1 MADSF
6 SVRFNRILDDY
17 AKEVQDEARQ
27 VIGQVANETVQ
38 RLKKTSPKSD
48 ANGGNHYANGWRLK
62 KNRNSAIVYNA
73 TKPGLTHL
81 LEEQHPVANQ
91 YGSYGVSTPQKHIEP
106 AEKWAIAEIDRR
118 IEEVLD
124 Q

>member
-17 AKEVQDEARQ
+17 TKEVQEEARK
-27 VIGQVANETVQ
+27 ILAQVAKETVQ
-38 RLKKTSPKSD
+38 RLKKTSPRNKATKGD
-48 ANGGNHYANGWRLK
+48 HYANGWK
-62 KNRNSAIVYNA
+62 VQKYRNGMVVYNA

-81 LEEQHPVANQ
+81 LEEPHPISNQ

-106 AEKWAIAEIDRR
+106 AEKWASEEAIRR
-118 IEEVLD
+118 IEEVLE

>member
-6 SVRFNRILDDY
+6 NVRFNRILDDY
-17 AKEVQDEARQ
+17 TKEVQQAARK
-27 VIGQVANETVQ
+27 VLAEVANETVQ
-38 RLKKTSPKSD
+38 RLKKTSPRNK
-48 ANGGNHYANGWRLK
+48 ATNGDHYANGWRAQ
-62 KNRNSAIVYNA
+62 KNRNSITVYNA

-81 LEEQHPVANQ
+81 LEEPHPISNQ

-106 AEKWAIAEIDRR
+106 AEKWAGDEAVRR
-118 IEEVLD
+118 IEEVLE